1 MWLLVCMEAGRAD
14 SSSVPRVPQV
24 VVGVFGGRKGR

>member
-1 MWLLVCMEAGRAD
+1 MWLLVCLEAGRAD
-14 SSSVPRVPQV
+14 SSIVPQV